1 MGHGLYGDYIGA
13 EQMRNYL
20 NSALVALQFLTQVPV
35 KFKQYPDEKIAA
47 GSLIFYPAVGLLI
60 GYLLVLAANLFS
72 AVPPML
78 SAAMLLSI
86 WVAITG
92 ALHMDGLA
100 DSCDAWMG
108 GQGDR
113 QLTLEIMKDP
123 CSGPIAVVSLI
134 CLLLL
139 KFTAL
144 LAILELQQYY
154 LLLLAPLISRSMLP
168 ILLLNTPYVRPTGI
182 GASLVANAPEKPVYV
197 AAVLGLVVAYAV
209 GSLTVLIIGALS
221 YLALR
226 MLMMKRLAGLTGD
239 TAGASIELVET
250 LVLLSVVIS
259 IY

>member
-20 NSALVALQFLTQVPV
+20 DSALVALQFLTQVPV
-35 KFKQYPDEKIAA
+35 KFKQYPDEKTAA

-100 DSCDAWMG
+100 DSCDARMA
-108 GQGDR
+108 
-113 QLTLEIMKDP
+113 
-123 CSGPIAVVSLI
+123 GPIAVVSLI

-226 MLMMKRLAGLTGD
+226 MLMMKRLDGLTGD

>member
-1 MGHGLYGDYIGA
+1 ML
-13 EQMRNYL
+13 NYL
-20 NSALVALQFLTQVPV
+20 KSALVALQFLTQVPV
-35 KFKQYPDEKIAA
+35 HFKQYPDQKTAA
-47 GSLIFYPAVGLLI
+47 ASLIFYPAIGLLI
-60 GYLLVLAANLFS
+60 GCLLVLAASLFS

-108 GQGDR
+108 GQGDTQR
-113 QLTLEIMKDP
+113 TLEIMKDP
-123 CSGPIAVVSLI
+123 CSGPIAVVTLI

-144 LAILELQQYY
+144 LAILELQQYH

-168 ILLLNTPYVRPTGI
+168 LLLLNTPYVRANGI
-182 GASLVANAPEKPVYV
+182 GASLVANAPKTLVYM
-197 AAVLGLVVAYAV
+197 AAGCGLVIAYAL
-209 GSLTVLIIGALS
+209 GSLTVLIFAALGF
-221 YLALR
+221 LALR
-226 MLMMKRLAGLTGD
+226 MLMIKRLEGLTGD

>member
-1 MGHGLYGDYIGA
+1 ML
-13 EQMRNYL
+13 NYFK
-20 NSALVALQFLTQVPV
+20 SALVALQFLTQVPV
-35 KFKQYPDEKIAA
+35 HFKQYPDEKTAA
-47 GSLIFYPAVGLLI
+47 ASLIFYPLIGLLV
-60 GYLLVLAANLFS
+60 GAVLVLAGNIFS
-72 AVPPML
+72 ALPAML

-108 GQGDR
+108 GQGDTQR
-113 QLTLEIMKDP
+113 TLEIMKDP
-123 CSGPIAVVSLI
+123 CSGPIAVVTLI

-168 ILLLNTPYVRPTGI
+168 LLLLNTPYVRPSGI
-182 GASLVANAPEKPVYV
+182 GASLVANAPKNSVYISS
-197 AAVLGLVVAYAV
+197 ACALVLAYAL
-209 GSLTVLIIGALS
+209 GSLTVLIFAALGF
-221 YLALR
+221 LALR
-226 MLMMKRLAGLTGD
+226 MLMIRRLAGLTGD

-250 LVLLSVVIS
+250 IVLLSVVIS